1 MKCKSD
7 KIKKKENFNMSLN
20 IKEPKFKVLNNCTP
34 NNTCFI
40 TYKQSVL

>member
-1 MKCKSD
+1 
-7 KIKKKENFNMSLN
+7 MSLN

-40 TYKQSVL
+40 TYKQSVLWVRSLIHSTNIN